1 MFSFLWNGSKK
12 GASTSS
18 TLPSHRSSS
27 SRPDPASIWS
37 ADADYDD
44 VAFGDTSEPGSEP
57 YDGVTP
63 VLRGPSILGSRDHF
77 VEGRPV
83 SNDPQASYPPL
94 PSFSQPSSTK
104 SRDPPLRRTFRHLE
118 DLLADRSPALL
129 DSLADPI
136 VAATDPQLVSL
147 LQLIAP
153 YRLPPAVIEAYTLHD
168 GQDPFALGGMSDGL
182 IWGLRW
188 MPLEEVEREWKAWR
202 QLEAAGGLS
211 HADSF
216 GTFKDDPSNVSQGRG
231 REHPYVEENPDAKPF
246 SGREEGRADA
256 GMSSFPN
263 GWVRSRYSHPGWLPL
278 LTDRCG
284 NYIGVD
290 LDPPPPPPRS
300 STASTSRVP
309 GLAARGYG
317 QPGQVIA
324 FGREIDQKVVLFP
337 GDGSGGWARF
347 LAAFVE
353 DVERGEFAVLDHPS
367 GRGNS
372 NTKANGWRKPNSDV
386 EQGSGDQSPRSD
398 DGWDEGDGIGDRGYL
413 EGHSY
418 GEEAEDSG
426 GVGSEARNWVL
437 RSEYRRLIAIVP
449 GGLIGLIAE
458 RSRRKWRSL
467 GVGSRNTSSTDAQST
482 KGKPPLAIIVP
493 DTTEAGPES
502 STTVRA
508 SSPTTNGKNALS
520 PPPVEV
526 VLSPPSPIKSVS
538 FNDEGEN
545 ASLPDEP
552 GSSTSSSTIPFKS
565 ARAQSKSPDHLNDGR
580 SQRSSPSSSR
590 SSRRMTP
597 NRKNRP
603 PPPPPAALDLPT
615 RFDLLSVE
623 DREPVQDSVSIAMD
637 IGASPTTADFH
648 AEEHEIEHV
657 YTDLHGPDDPRDST
671 SSLRPEHSRS
681 NSREEAVLRGLAVDS
696 QVDLHEGDV
705 MG

>member
-1 MFSFLWNGSKK
+1 MLSFLWNSSRK
-12 GASTSS
+12 GASASS

-63 VLRGPSILGSRDHF
+63 VLRGPSISGSRDHF
-77 VEGRPV
+77 VGGRPV
-83 SNDPQASYPPL
+83 SNDPEASYPPL

-118 DLLADRSPALL
+118 KVLADRSPALL
-129 DSLADPI
+129 DSLAEPI
-136 VAATDPQLVSL
+136 VAATDPQLASL
-147 LQLIAP
+147 LNVIAP

-168 GQDPFALGGMSDGL
+168 GQDPFALGSMSEGL

-211 HADSF
+211 YADGF
-216 GTFKDDPSNVSQGRG
+216 GAFKDNPSNFSKSRG
-231 REHPYVEENPDAKPF
+231 RDHPYVDEDPEAKLLN
-246 SGREEGRADA
+246 GKEDGHADA
-256 GMSSFPN
+256 GMSSFPS

-284 NYIGVD
+284 NYIGID
-290 LDPPPPPPRS
+290 LDPPPPRS
-300 STASTSRVP
+300 STSRVP
-309 GLAARGYG
+309 GYAAKGYG

-367 GRGNS
+367 GRGTS
-372 NTKANGWRKPNSDV
+372 SSKTNGWRESSGDV
-386 EQGSGDQSPRSD
+386 EQGSGDQSPKSD
-398 DGWDEGDGIGDRGYL
+398 DGWDGGDGIGDRGYL

-426 GVGSEARNWVL
+426 GARDQARNWVL
-437 RSEYRRLIAIVP
+437 RSEYRRLAATVP
-449 GGLIGLIAE
+449 GGLVGLIAE

-467 GVGSRNTSSTDAQST
+467 GVGSRNPSSAAALST
-482 KGKPPLAIIVP
+482 NGKPSLAILVP
-493 DTTEAGPES
+493 ENPEAGPES

-508 SSPTTNGKNALS
+508 GSPTTNGSALS
-520 PPPVEV
+520 PAPVEV
-526 VLSPPSPIKSVS
+526 VLSPPSPVKSVS
-538 FNDEGEN
+538 FNDKGDG

-552 GSSTSSSTIPFKS
+552 KSSTSTSTTTFTS
-565 ARAQSKSPDHLNDGR
+565 ARAQSKSPEHLDDGR
-580 SQRSSPSSSR
+580 SQRSSSSSSR
-590 SSRRMTP
+590 TSRRMNP
-597 NRKNRP
+597 GRKSRP

-623 DREPVQDSVSIAMD
+623 DREPAHESVSIVMD
-637 IGASPTTADFH
+637 IGSPPATDDFH
-648 AEEHEIEHV
+648 PWEREIDHV
-657 YTDLHGPDDPRDST
+657 YTGLNGLDNSRDST
-671 SSLRPEHSRS
+671 SSLRSEHLRF
-681 NSREEAVLRGLAVDS
+681 SREEAVLRGLAVDS